1 MTAQLGNF
9 YKNSNMKLL
18 LNDKEIARF
27 LIALVNVRDSCVDI
41 EMNERHT
48 AEQIHWVI
56 EIRDKPKFNLEKH
69 RDKIKQKITQG
80 VRKDLKAWI
89 DTVKTQIAN
98 HKQYF
103 YKNIYQ
109 HLEIFIDRLDQEQI
123 FQHYLT
129 HPTQG
134 FIKTVGL
141 QIDPTA
147 TMIRRKNFVDSTE
160 DCLLRNT
167 VGNENIIVDK
177 INRNLPFWFID
188 SGYTNFVESNKKWH
202 RLVRN
207 HLHFNSQFIAPVD
220 RLKHFK
226 QFPQPWRKDGKKI
239 LIVQPGEFAASIMN
253 IDVKSWTEKVVK
265 ELRTYTD
272 RPIVIRSKTNK
283 KTRTSLYKTLVNG
296 DYYCTVSIN
305 SNSAVESIWAGIP
318 AITLDKHVSNTV
330 TRSSLSQIDD
340 LYYGPL
346 GDWLAWLSYCQFTY
360 DELMDGTALNIIK
373 KYHNV

>member
-1 MTAQLGNF
+1 
-9 YKNSNMKLL
+9 MKLL
-18 LNDKEIARF
+18 VNDKELAHY
-27 LIALVNVRDSCVDI
+27 LISLIDLKEHCAHIELNERKTAEVIHFIIEKRDHHKFDI
-41 EMNERHT
+41 EKFRDKFKEKLVRGVSADVNEWRSKVDT
-48 AEQIHWVI
+48 VLENYKKNYFSQIHKQSEYVI
-56 EIRDKPKFNLEKH
+56 EKL
-69 RDKIKQKITQG
+69 G
-80 VRKDLKAWI
+80 A
-89 DTVKTQIAN
+89 
-98 HKQYF
+98 
-103 YKNIYQ
+103 KNIIAAYMNS
-109 HLEIFIDRLDQEQI
+109 DQQ
-123 FQHYLT
+123 Y
-129 HPTQG
+129 
-134 FIKTVGL
+134 FIKTVGQ
-141 QIDPTA
+141 QIDPTS
-147 TMIRRKNFVDSTE
+147 TMIRRRDFVDSSE

-177 INRNLPFWFID
+177 INHNLPFWFID

-207 HLHFNSQFIAPVD
+207 HIHFNSQFVAPAD

-226 QFPQPWRKDGKKI
+226 QFPLPWRKDGKKI

-253 IDVKSWTEKVVK
+253 IDVKSWTENVVK

-272 RPIVIRSKTNK
+272 RPIEIRSKINK

-330 TRSSLSQIDD
+330 TRNSLSQIDD

-360 DELMDGTALNIIK
+360 DELMDGTAIDIVRR
-373 KYHNV
+373 YHNV

>member
-1 MTAQLGNF
+1 MTEQLGNF

-48 AEQIHWVI
+48 ADQIQWVI

-69 RDKIKQKITQG
+69 RDKIKQKIAQG
-80 VRKDLKAWI
+80 VRKDLKAWM
-89 DTVKTQIAN
+89 DTINTQITN
-98 HKQYF
+98 RKQHLYA
-103 YKNIYQ
+103 NIYQ
-109 HLEIFIDRLDQEQI
+109 HLEIFINKIGQEQI
-123 FQHYLT
+123 LKHYLT
-129 HPTQG
+129 HSTQG

-147 TMIRRKNFVDSTE
+147 TMIRRREFVDSTE

-188 SGYTNFVESNKKWH
+188 SGYINFVESNKKWH

-207 HLHFNSQFIAPVD
+207 HLHFNSQFVAPVD

-239 LIVQPGEFAASIMN
+239 LIVQPGEFAANIMN
-253 IDVKSWTEKVVK
+253 VDVKSWTENVVK

-272 RPIVIRSKTNK
+272 RPIEIRSKINK

-305 SNSAVESIWAGIP
+305 SNSAIESIWAGIP

>member
-1 MTAQLGNF
+1 
-9 YKNSNMKLL
+9 MKLL

-41 EMNERHT
+41 EMNQRHT
-48 AEQIHWVI
+48 ADQIAWAI
-56 EIRDKPKFNLEKH
+56 EIRDKPKFNLEKF
-69 RDKIKQKITQG
+69 RDKIKQKITHG
-80 VRKDLKAWI
+80 VRRDLMAWK
-89 DTVKTQIAN
+89 DTVNTQISN
-98 HKQYF
+98 HKQYCH
-103 YKNIYQ
+103 KNIHQ
-109 HLEIFIDRLDQEQI
+109 HLEMFIDKLGQEQI
-123 FQHYLT
+123 LQHYRT
-129 HPTQG
+129 HSTQD

-147 TMIRRKNFVDSTE
+147 TMVRRRDFTNSTE

-177 INRNLPFWFID
+177 LNRNLPFWFID

-207 HLHFNSQFIAPVD
+207 HLHFNSQFIAPAD
-220 RLKHFK
+220 RLKNFTV
-226 QFPQPWRKDGKKI
+226 FPRPWRQDGKKI

-253 IDVKSWTEKVVK
+253 VDPISWTDHVLT
-265 ELRTYTD
+265 ELQKHTD
-272 RPIVIRSKTNK
+272 RPIEIRSKINK
-283 KTRTSLYKTLVNG
+283 KVRTSLYQTLIDG

-305 SNSAVESIWAGIP
+305 SNSAVESIWAGVP
-318 AITLDKHVSNTV
+318 AITLDKHVSNSV
-330 TRSSLSQIDD
+330 TRHSLSQIDD

-360 DELMDGTALNIIK
+360 DELMDGTALNIIR
-373 KYHNV
+373 KYHSV